1 MRNKATAVIVMILA
15 GPVCRAQSE
24 FEAQVS
30 GALETTGR
38 RIAGQHELAQTPVQP
53 TYDADSALNKREYI
67 YGRIS
72 ASAYDSLPP
81 LSEGILL
88 GVKGSKIL
96 THAQDL
102 ALTLT
107 TVSDELPADRRHIK
121 VIHTFGTVAKF
132 EFIAD
137 PAAPVKYTG
146 LFQGGQGIMRFS
158 YAGPPHLIGNVPGLG
173 LKFLIDGRPSENMV
187 VMNSLGGQGAPT
199 SVFLRT
205 FTNILPEP
213 DTVIMK
219 TIKLLFEKVVRRGE
233 GLHQGE
239 GTLASVKNDGTPVA
253 NPIAPYQVFF
263 VPAQDF
269 FAGSRKDFRVDL
281 AGLDPETKIY
291 EIWATAGKGESTE
304 HIGSLVTKSKF
315 TASAY
320 GDQVLFFK
328 HNAEFKK

>member
-1 MRNKATAVIVMILA
+1 MNINAIAVIVASLA
-15 GPVCRAQSE
+15 VSVCRAQPA
-24 FEAQVS
+24 FDTQVD
-30 GALETTGR
+30 GALEAAR
-38 RIAGQHELAQTPVQP
+38 RQSAGQRALIQIPIQP
-53 TYDADSALNKREYI
+53 DYDAGSALSKREYI
-67 YGRIS
+67 YGRVA
-72 ASAYDSLPP
+72 ASSYASLPP
-81 LSEGILL
+81 LSEGFIL
-88 GVKGSKIL
+88 GAKGSRIL
-96 THAQDL
+96 THPQDL

-107 TVSDELPADRRHIK
+107 AVSDELPADRRHIK

-132 EFIAD
+132 AFIAD

-173 LKFLIDGRPSENMV
+173 LKFLIDGKPSENMV
-187 VMNSLGGQGAPT
+187 VMHSLGGQGAPT

-239 GTLASVKNDGTPVA
+239 GTLASVMNDGTPVA
-253 NPIAPYQVFF
+253 NPAAPYQVFF

-269 FAGSRKDFRVDL
+269 FAGSRRDFRADL

-304 HIGSLVTKSKF
+304 HIGSLVTKSRF